1 MSKLQLL
8 GYGSLERNAFIIYK
22 HVKQIIPLEQTR
34 YCGEFKDIRLLK
46 EFELISISKT

>member
-8 GYGSLERNAFIIYK
+8 GYGSLEIIYK
-22 HVKQIIPLEQTR
+22 HVKKIIPLEQTR